1 MTVTASGKILKPVL
15 IFKGAR
21 NGRNVQCEFPNYGND
36 MIYLCQQNAWMDE
49 EAMIVWVDQVL
60 RPYIETAPAG
70 ILPILFLDSY
80 RCHMMASV
88 VGMIQDLGVEVEHI
102 PGGCT
107 SLCQPVDI
115 GVNKPFKNRIRN
127 QWEEWMI
134 AEGLANG
141 TTSPPTR
148 ENIVEWTRI
157 ATNSLPAQM
166 IQNAWRHGQYSWFP
180 PAPVA
185 EPAVVNAAEAVPA
198 AVLDED
204 EIEEESDDEEHDADS
219 TDTE

>member
-1 MTVTASGKILKPVL
+1 
-15 IFKGAR
+15 
-21 NGRNVQCEFPNYGND
+21 

-70 ILPILFLDSY
+70 ILHILFLDSY

-88 VGMIQDLGVEVEHI
+88 VGMIQDLGVEVKHI
-102 PGGCT
+102 PGRCT

-141 TTSPPTR
+141 TTVHL
-148 ENIVEWTRI
+148 EI
-157 ATNSLPAQM
+157 AALHNRPMTTKFLQQGRFWDAILCQVIIGPHKQ
-166 IQNAWRHGQYSWFP
+166 
-180 PAPVA
+180 
-185 EPAVVNAAEAVPA
+185 EAI
-198 AVLDED
+198 L
-204 EIEEESDDEEHDADS
+204 SRCNF
-219 TDTE
+219 